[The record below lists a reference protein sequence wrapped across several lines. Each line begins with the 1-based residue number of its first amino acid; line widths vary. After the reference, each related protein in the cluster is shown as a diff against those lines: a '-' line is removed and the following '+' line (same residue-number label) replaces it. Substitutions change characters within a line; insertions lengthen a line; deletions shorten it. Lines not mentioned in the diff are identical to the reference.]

1 MLNLDSECFTVQNNS
16 IVQGTLRDFERFIE
30 EENTPYG
37 IQRKYFI
44 KCAVVEQF
52 DDEIGGR
59 HLEFVSSP
67 AVSDDVV
74 WALMYWHGGSENI
87 LFTFFD
93 EKDAIAELERC
104 FAYDILGNNQF
115 FIHLNRQSA
124 ENELA
129 NLLEDQT
136 A

>member
-1 MLNLDSECFTVQNNS
+1 MLNLNTTCYTVQNGV
-16 IVQGTLRDFERFIE
+16 IVEGTLRDFERFIE

-44 KCAVVEQF
+44 RCAVVEQF
-52 DDEIGGR
+52 ADEIGGR

-67 AVSDDVV
+67 AVDDVV
-74 WALMYWHGGSENI
+74 CWALMYWQGGSENI

-104 FAYDILGNNQF
+104 FAYDILNNNQF

-124 ENELA
+124 ENELHDS
-129 NLLEDQT
+129 LEDQ
-136 A
+136 AL